1 MPIYSYLFRHKL
13 AVLGLLILGV
23 FWMGFQMIDSIY
35 FGNAITAIANRDF
48 QTFIRDMIIAF
59 SAITLFAICIPIND
73 HFRER
78 LKQTMEA
85 ELRNDIADSINGL
98 KYAQVKENDTGKYVS
113 WMTND
118 LTIIDEQGFEN
129 VFDALQ
135 SLTAVLINAIMIVK
149 YHYSL
154 LILTLILA
162 ALMILGPKILQAKL
176 ERESKSYSQ
185 ANEQLTETM
194 TDTFDGYNALYILGQ
209 KHLINQRV
217 RHASKRFGKYKVAFV
232 TAKAENNGLIN
243 WISVLS
249 QAAIGVLAGS
259 LALNGI
265 MKVGNVITCSSLA
278 GVIFGNLTALSF
290 AIVGLRTVKPIIKKF
305 QLASSNSA
313 TQATSQATTQSTA
326 NLTNFQR
333 AIDFDDVT
341 FTYDNQSTPTLR
353 KLNLRLEK
361 NHKYALVAPSGFGK
375 TTILNLI
382 FGMYTDYQGTLT
394 IDGQDYRQL
403 PESQIQAQMLYVDQ
417 HPYIFTGNLRENIL
431 MGRTV
436 DDQTFAAVCRICGID
451 EFVDE
456 LPDGFTTQLRHGGAN
471 LSGGQMQRVAMARM
485 LLSDRPILLLDEI
498 TSALD
503 LETALRVETNIL
515 QQSNKTVIMVTH
527 NLHQQTKP
535 LFDKIIDLTADV
547 RQA

>member
-1 MPIYSYLFRHKL
+1 M
-13 AVLGLLILGV
+13 
-23 FWMGFQMIDSIY
+23 
-35 FGNAITAIANRDF
+35 
-48 QTFIRDMIIAF
+48 
-59 SAITLFAICIPIND
+59 
-73 HFRER
+73 
-78 LKQTMEA
+78 
-85 ELRNDIADSINGL
+85 
-98 KYAQVKENDTGKYVS
+98 
-113 WMTND
+113 
-118 LTIIDEQGFEN
+118 
-129 VFDALQ
+129 
-135 SLTAVLINAIMIVK
+135 
-149 YHYSL
+149 
-154 LILTLILA
+154 
-162 ALMILGPKILQAKL
+162 
-176 ERESKSYSQ
+176 
-185 ANEQLTETM
+185 
-194 TDTFDGYNALYILGQ
+194 
-209 KHLINQRV
+209 INQRV

-249 QAAIGVLAGS
+249 QAAIGVLTGS

-361 NHKYALVAPSGFGK
+361 NHKYALFAPSGFGK

-456 LPDGFTTQLRHGGAN
+456 LPDGFATQLRHGGAN

-535 LFDKIIDLTADV
+535 LFDEIIDLTADV
-547 RQA
+547 RQS